1 MRTEEELLAA
11 IEEAEREAKMAT
23 ELKNKL
29 KEKIATI
36 KQINLPIR
44 FPHLEDIGEG
54 LMKGS
59 LVKEHFV
66 PSVPDSKIEY
76 LLRAYKDDKGG
87 ERILAHVGMS
97 RGDSSITIGI
107 TEKDLAFFDQLVAD
121 LHRALTNKT
130 VEVTKPLF
138 VREDDN
144 NDETF

>member
-1 MRTEEELLAA
+1 MRTEKELLAA
-11 IEEAEREAKMAT
+11 IEEAEHKAKKAV

-29 KEKIATI
+29 KEDIAKI
-36 KQINLPIR
+36 KQLDLAVR
-44 FPHLEDIGEG
+44 FPHLEDKGKG

-59 LVKEHFV
+59 LVKEH
-66 PSVPDSKIEY
+66 PLSVASDSELEY

-107 TEKDLAFFDQLVAD
+107 TETDLAFFDQLVVD

-138 VREDDN
+138 VREDDR